1 MCGFSLSNVFVELI
15 DTLWNVNVF
24 PIAIITIVCIEL
36 IDTLWNVNVGT
47 VVYGGYPVKRI
58 NRYII
63 E

>member
-1 MCGFSLSNVFVELI
+1 MECKCQKRYAQLAFFR
-15 DTLWNVNVF
+15 
-24 PIAIITIVCIEL
+24 EL

-63 E
+63 ECKR

>member
-36 IDTLWNVNVGT
+36 IDTLWNVNERVQ
-47 VVYGGYPVKRI
+47 KRI
-58 NRYII
+58 DAPLSN
-63 E
+63 